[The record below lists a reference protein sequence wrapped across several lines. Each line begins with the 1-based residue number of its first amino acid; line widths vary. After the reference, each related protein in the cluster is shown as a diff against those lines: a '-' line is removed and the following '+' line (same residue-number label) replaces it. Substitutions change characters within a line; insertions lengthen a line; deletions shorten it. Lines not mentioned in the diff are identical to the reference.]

1 VRKLGRY
8 ALLHRFAS
16 GDHGDVYLARLTE
29 RLPGGELAVGD
40 LCAVRVVRGDVATDI
55 EHSRLLL
62 AEGATAVRFRHRAA
76 VRVHEV
82 ERVGAEP
89 YAASDYCLGQ
99 TVGALLQ
106 RESSEGGVLDAR
118 AVAWLGAE
126 VASALYAASQRAWSP
141 SGTGP
146 MIHGG
151 LSPRSVLVDYSGEVR
166 VLGLGGGRARLY
178 LPVPKSRLAYAAP
191 EVLAGRTPD
200 RRTDIFA
207 LGVILHD
214 LLTSTRLFR
223 RATDAET
230 REAIMEGRPPDV
242 LGALAGLDRE
252 LAKLI
257 AAMVERAPE
266 RRPRDAEEVDEA
278 LRQFAG
284 SPEEAQQVLATRL
297 ERGFRE
303 EREAQRRVV
312 DAAVRRA
319 GSVAGARPPPTQVRA
334 ASGSERPALAR
345 EPSHLG
351 LRENVPPAPREASGL
366 PRPAQASIGR
376 DNVVPPHLAR
386 EVVPRGPSGVGSARP
401 SAAREPLSRLP
412 SSAGRDP
419 VAPSLGRDP
428 VAPSLG
434 RDPVAPS
441 PGRDPVAPSLAREP
455 GSAALARELGLP
467 ATPRARVPSGL
478 PAFGRDFGG
487 LPREAPPTIGGSGE
501 VSTHVGPLSPEITRP
516 VRELVEAARSVR
528 REPAAP
534 DAPPAATQRDVPQ
547 MMRPVSA
554 ADRAGPDGPRA
565 PLPRAAATKVLQAS
579 PGAGALGL
587 GVPPPDEGSWAEEVS
602 PIEESIT
609 LSGLPAV
616 RSPEDR
622 AAPLRLVPVELA
634 DAVPLSGFDELLPE
648 LLSGQVPLLAER
660 DDGDTVDLS
669 ARKGWR
675 LPAHGSSAPIPLT
688 RRSSK
693 PERLE
698 LLSSADETWDGGL
711 GEGPELPAWGQDLD
725 LVPTFALAMG
735 PVTGEES
742 MREVHVADAEGSL
755 QDLLDTSGGTPA
767 PPTPR
772 PDVTPASDR
781 SDGPQ
786 AAPLER
792 LPAPPPQLLGSPG
805 ALEAQGP
812 GVARYRRLHQLGV
825 SEVAAVFEA
834 QDAVLGRPVALKV
847 SDVGDAGGA
856 RLDRDTRIRVLRREG
871 RVAAALFHP
880 RLPALLDAGRD
891 GEVYFLAYQLLE
903 GQDLDRVVAERG
915 PVSPARARALVS
927 DVAEALAYLHARAV
941 SHGDVSAANV
951 LVEPD
956 GRARLLD
963 FSMAV
968 VEGTDHPLGGV
979 YDPAADARALGALG
993 VWMVAGG
1000 PKPNDVAKLDPE
1012 LAAVLARLQ
1021 ATDGP
1026 NTGLAAVR
1034 AELESAPAAPKPA
1047 APRIPPVVSSPG
1059 AVSPL
1064 DARERPAAPLGIG
1077 FEAVAQALEAHLRRG
1092 TSYDPPDRDGAGPL
1106 ARAIARRLA
1115 LGPESEAVS
1124 ALLLAAR
1131 VMTVRFG
1138 MKARQA
1144 VAEGLLAPVI
1154 GARLLELDERL
1165 VGARE
1170 ADPEPTPLEVA
1181 TVVEAYA
1188 LSTQVGEDGRRV
1200 SPRRAVLALRERAD
1214 EGRFDGRVVEALI
1227 DHLRSTISALEIAP
1241 RERIVVVGLGA
1252 DDAVVRHLLTRG
1264 YPLELHADVEGVVAR
1279 GFAPRP
1285 PWAVLADRALARRLG
1300 ERLRTDARAREV
1312 PLVLLGGGLDDTLD
1326 DGLPPGASLRTEIFP
1341 RGVAPERVLAALAE
1355 RARPR

>member
-1 VRKLGRY
+1 MRKLGRY

-29 RLPGGELAVGD
+29 RLPGGELAVGE

-89 YAASDYCLGQ
+89 YVATDYCLGQ

-106 RESSEGGVLDAR
+106 RESSEGSVLEPR
-118 AVAWLGAE
+118 VVAWLGAE

-151 LSPRSVLVDYSGEVR
+151 LSPRSVLVDYAGEVR

-200 RRTDIFA
+200 RRTDLFS

-223 RATDAET
+223 RATDAES
-230 REAIMEGRPPDV
+230 REAILEGRPPDV
-242 LGALAGLDRE
+242 LGALAGVDRE
-252 LAKLI
+252 LAKLV
-257 AAMVERAPE
+257 ASLVERSPD
-266 RRPRDAEEVDEA
+266 RRPRDAEEVEEA
-278 LRQFAG
+278 LRHFAG
-284 SPEEAQQVLATRL
+284 RPEEAQQALAARL

-312 DAAVRRA
+312 EAAVRRA
-319 GSVAGARPPPTQVRA
+319 GSVAGARPPPTQVRT
-334 ASGSERPALAR
+334 ASGSERPAQAR

-351 LRENVPPAPREASGL
+351 PRDVAPVLPREGSGV
-366 PRPAQASIGR
+366 PRPAAPSVGR
-376 DNVVPPHLAR
+376 DNVVPSHLAR
-386 EVVPRGPSGVGSARP
+386 EVVPRGPSGVGVPRGGPAHEPQARSP
-401 SAAREPLSRLP
+401 SHLGRE
-412 SSAGRDP
+412 P
-419 VAPSLGRDP
+419 VAPSLGREP

-434 RDPVAPS
+434 RE
-441 PGRDPVAPSLAREP
+441 PVAPSLGREP
-455 GSAALARELGLP
+455 GSATLARELGAP
-467 ATPRARVPSGL
+467 VPSRERPPSGL
-478 PAFGRDFGG
+478 PAFARDFGSG
-487 LPREAPPTIGGSGE
+487 LPREAGATIGGVGQE
-501 VSTHVGPLSPEITRP
+501 STHVGPLASEITRP
-516 VRELVEAARSVR
+516 VRELVEAARSAR
-528 REPAAP
+528 RDAGGAEPEPAPAP
-534 DAPPAATQRDVPQ
+534 TQRDVPQ
-547 MMRPVSA
+547 MMRPVSP
-554 ADRAGPDGPRA
+554 ADRAAAEGARAPQPRA
-565 PLPRAAATKVLQAS
+565 GAARVLQAPS
-579 PGAGALGL
+579 AAGASPLG
-587 GVPPPDEGSWAEEVS
+587 GAPPAEASWAEEVS

-609 LSGLPAV
+609 LSGLPVV
-616 RSPEDR
+616 RAGDDR

-634 DAVPLSGFDELLPE
+634 EAAPMSGFDELLPE

-660 DDGDTVDLS
+660 DEGDTLDLS

-675 LPAHGSSAPIPLT
+675 LPEHSSSAPIPLT

-711 GEGPELPAWGQDLD
+711 GEGPDLPAWGQDLD

-767 PPTPR
+767 PP
-772 PDVTPASDR
+772 S
-781 SDGPQ
+781 GP
-786 AAPLER
+786 AAPVPRAVSPAPELAMPA
-792 LPAPPPQLLGSPG
+792 PAPPVPSPP
-805 ALEAQGP
+805 ALPGLDAQGP
-812 GVARYRRLHQLGV
+812 GVARYRRLHQLGL

-847 SDVGDAGGA
+847 SDVGDEVSA

-891 GEVYFLAYQLLE
+891 GEVYFLAYQLLD

-915 PVSPARARALVS
+915 PVSPARARAIVS
-927 DVAEALAYLHARAV
+927 DVAEALAYLHAHAV
-941 SHGDVSAANV
+941 SHGDVTAANV

-968 VEGTDHPLGGV
+968 VEGTEHPLGGV

-1000 PKPNDVAKLDPE
+1000 PKPGDVVKLDPE
-1012 LAAVLARLQ
+1012 LAAVLARLE
-1021 ATDGP
+1021 ATEGP
-1026 NTGLAAVR
+1026 STRLASVR
-1034 AELESAPAAPKPA
+1034 AELEGAPPAPRP
-1047 APRIPPVVSSPG
+1047 APRIPAVVSSPG
-1059 AVSPL
+1059 AASPL

-1077 FEAVAQALEAHLRRG
+1077 FEAVVQALEAHLRRG
-1092 TSYDPPDRDGAGPL
+1092 ISYDPPDRDGAGPL

-1115 LGPESEAVS
+1115 LGPEAEAVS

-1131 VMTVRFG
+1131 VLTVRFG
-1138 MKARQA
+1138 MKPRQA

-1188 LSTQVGEDGRRV
+1188 LSTQVGDDGRRV

-1227 DHLRSTISALEIAP
+1227 DHLRSTISALEVAP

-1264 YPLELHADVEGVVAR
+1264 FPVELHADVDGVVAR
-1279 GFAPRP
+1279 GFTPRP

-1300 ERLRTDARAREV
+1300 ERLRTDTRAREV

-1355 RARPR
+1355 RPRPR